1 MVCVVCV
8 VRIIKDTA
16 SQSWRVPSVVCVV
29 WCGVV
34 WCGVV
39 WCGVVWCGV
48 VWCGVV
54 VVVVVVVVLSHC
66 NERMFIHDAARMHY

>member
-1 MVCVVCV
+1 M
-8 VRIIKDTA
+8 
-16 SQSWRVPSVVCVV
+16 VV

-48 VWCGVV
+48 VWCGGEDKDD
-54 VVVVVVVVLSHC
+54 HN
-66 NERMFIHDAARMHY
+66 NEESYGS